1 MARAGQRGRRAGDG
15 KTIFHQNQ
23 IVSLKQTKHTKHLPK
38 PYAHTRTSKLLNI
51 YHKYQNIPQQLLKYQ
66 TNTKQIL
73 NTLNIPQQ
81 LMEYPSLSAGFNTIY

>member
-73 NTLNIPQQ
+73 NTLKYTTTINGD
-81 LMEYPSLSAGFNTIY
+81 PSLSAGFNKIY